1 MPGTICGISD
11 FDAGAVAETLRNAM
25 TGFGTDED
33 QILVTVSNLSNEQR
47 QEVATAFKQAYGKD
61 LIDDLKSELRGD
73 FEEVVVAAMTAP
85 RVYDAR
91 QLNNAIAGAGTDET
105 TIVEIMCTR
114 NNDEINQIK
123 EIYKEEF
130 GNDLES
136 DLSGDTS
143 GYFQRMF
150 VSLCA
155 GGREESDDVDE
166 DKAVEDAQK
175 FHDAGEGCWGT
186 EEAEFNA
193 VLCLRSPAQI
203 RATIEKYEDLHGSSM
218 EDAIRSEC
226 GGDLQNGFLSIV
238 EAAKNKPAYFARR
251 AHDSMSGLGTSDTD
265 LIRLVVSRSEV
276 DLEEVKEAYQNM
288 YETSLSEAVA
298 SECGGDYKK
307 MLVNLIDPQY

>member
-1 MPGTICGISD
+1 
-11 FDAGAVAETLRNAM
+11 M
-25 TGFGTDED
+25 TGLECVCLSHTGTDED

-61 LIDDLKSELRGD
+61 LIDNLKSELGGD
-73 FEEVVVAAMTAP
+73 FEEVVVAAMTHP

-91 QLNNAIAGAGTDET
+91 EIHNAIAGAGTDET
-105 TIVEIMCTR
+105 AIVEIMCTR
-114 NNDEINQIK
+114 DNDEINEIK
-123 EIYKEEF
+123 EIYKKEF

-155 GGREESDDVDE
+155 GGREEDDDVDE
-166 DKAVEDAQK
+166 DKAEEDAQK
-175 FHDAGEGCWGT
+175 LHNAGEGCWGT

-238 EAAKNKPAYFARR
+238 EAAKNTPAYFARR
-251 AHDSMSGLGTSDTD
+251 AHDAMSGLGTSDTD
-265 LIRLVVSRSEV
+265 LIRVIVSRSEV
-276 DLEEVKEAYQNM
+276 DLEEVKEAYQDM

>member
-1 MPGTICGISD
+1 MPGTIYGISD
-11 FDAGAVAETLRNAM
+11 LDAGAVAETLRNAM
-25 TGFGTDED
+25 SGFGTDED
-33 QILVTVSNLSNEQR
+33 QVLVTVSNLSNEQR

-73 FEEVVVAAMTAP
+73 FEEVVVAAMAP
-85 RVYDAR
+85 PRALDAR
-91 QLNNAIAGAGTDET
+91 QIHYAISGAGTDET

-114 NNDEINQIK
+114 SNDEINQIK

-130 GNDLES
+130 ESELEDDLT
-136 DLSGDTS
+136 GDTS

-155 GGREESDDVDE
+155 GGREEGEDVDDE
-166 DKAVEDAQK
+166 KATEDAQK

-193 VLCLRSPAQI
+193 VLCLRSQAQI
-203 RATIEKYEDLHGSSM
+203 RATIEKYEELHGSTM

-226 GGDLQNGFLSIV
+226 GGDLQNGFLAIV
-238 EAAKNKPAYFARR
+238 EAAKNTPAYFARR
-251 AHDSMSGLGTSDTD
+251 AHDAMAGLGTSDND
-265 LIRLVVSRSEV
+265 LIRVIVSRSEV

-288 YETSLSEAVA
+288 YETTLSEAVA

-307 MLVNLIDPQY
+307 MLLNLIDPQY